1 MKRLRALSLLTL
13 AAYFPAVVQAQT
25 PRQVAQKIFPSVV
38 LLVME
43 DANGQPIGLG
53 SGFFVQGDVVATNLH
68 VCDGASS
75 GYARIV
81 GRAKKYEVAGYVGI
95 DAQRD
100 LALLKIVGAK
110 APFIPLEHSDEVAIG
125 DTVYTVGNPRGL
137 EGTFSDG
144 IISGIRRIRGDTLLQ
159 ITAPI
164 SPGSSGG
171 PVLNAEGKVIGVAVA
186 SFKGGQNL
194 NFAIPSSYLES
205 LLSESQ
211 APSPLSTMQTGT
223 SSKSSSILDALVRG
237 GLEGVTGEN
246 FLWTYSSSFYN
257 DFSFTIRNH
266 LRESITDVYYLI
278 IFYDSRGNPVDVYEH
293 RSNLVIP
300 SRLGKRVTGE
310 AGEGVRKLTD
320 TFEIRI
326 LDFRFAE

>member
-81 GRAKKYEVAGYVGI
+81 GHAKKYEVAGYVGI

-144 IISGIRRIRGDTLLQ
+144 IISGVRRIRGDTLLQ

-211 APSPLSTMQTGT
+211 ALSPLSTMQTGT
-223 SSKSSSILDALVRG
+223 SRKSRSILDALVRG

-246 FLWTYSSSFYN
+246 FLWTFSTDGF
-257 DFSFTIRNH
+257 FSFTIRNH

-278 IFYDSRGNPVDVYEH
+278 IFYDSRGNPVDVHEK
-293 RSNLVIP
+293 RRKQVIP
-300 SRLGKRVTGE
+300 SRLGKRVTGYVDRS
-310 AGEGVRKLTD
+310 VRKLTK

>member
-137 EGTFSDG
+137 EGTFSNG
-144 IISGIRRIRGDTLLQ
+144 IISGVRRIRGDTLLQ

-211 APSPLSTMQTGT
+211 ALSPLSTMQTGT
-223 SSKSSSILDALVRG
+223 SRKSSSILDALVRG

-246 FLWTYSSSFYN
+246 FLWTYSTESF
-257 DFSFTIRNH
+257 FSFTIRNH

-278 IFYDSRGNPVDVYEH
+278 IFYDSRGNPVDVYER
-293 RSNLVIP
+293 RSKLVIP
-300 SRLGKRVTGE
+300 SRLGKRLSGK
-310 AGEGVRKLTD
+310 AGSSVRKLTD